1 MTGLNEFPEDERPPV
16 LVPFASY
23 HLMILLGMILILISF
38 IGLVLLL
45 RKKLYRSRR
54 FLKVLLFALPLPYLA
69 NELGWIAAEVGRQPW
84 AVFRVLRTA
93 DAVSKVVPAGQI
105 LFTLILF
112 IIVYALIGIVGM
124 SIIIKMIKKGPPEP
138 LSST

>member
-1 MTGLNEFPEDERPPV
+1 
-16 LVPFASY
+16 
-23 HLMILLGMILILISF
+23 MILLGMILILISF

-84 AVFRVLRTA
+84 AVFRVLRTT
-93 DAVSKVVPAGQI
+93 DAVSKVVPAVKRSSRKTVHVDKENIYDPEGI
-105 LFTLILF
+105 HFAYPFHIPDG
-112 IIVYALIGIVGM
+112 IIRLDVAWGFYRRRK
-124 SIIIKMIKKGPPEP
+124 SIA
-138 LSST
+138 SSTL